1 MENNKYFKQ
10 FVDRLDVNQKA
21 LDRLKENEITTLGE
35 LSSYKKSQLKD
46 MGLVKKQLDGIKVLG
61 NGELTKKLT
70 VKASMFSKT
79 AKEKIEKNGGKAE
92 VI

>member
-21 LDRLKENEITTLGE
+21 LDTLKENKITTLGE

-46 MGLVKKQLDGIKVLG
+46 MGLLQNEI
-61 NGELTKKLT
+61 N
-70 VKASMFSKT
+70 
-79 AKEKIEKNGGKAE
+79 KIEVELELLGLTLKGSL
-92 VI
+92 

>member
-21 LDRLKENEITTLGE
+21 LDTLKQNEMTTLGE

-46 MGLVKKQLDGIKVLG
+46 MGLLQNEI
-61 NGELTKKLT
+61 N
-70 VKASMFSKT
+70 
-79 AKEKIEKNGGKAE
+79 KIEVELELLGLTLKGSL
-92 VI
+92 